1 MIWLIG
7 NKGMLGYDIEEL
19 LKEQWF
25 SYWVSDKE
33 VDITDYKALE
43 KFGKDKKIEW
53 IINCSGY
60 TQVDKA
66 EKETNE
72 SFSLNQDGVRNIALF
87 CEKRAV
93 KLIHI
98 STDYV
103 FNGKKNVRDSYSEED
118 APNPLGIYG
127 KSKLAGEFEIKNL
140 INRYFIIRTAWLYG
154 KNGPNFVSTML
165 RLFKEKDFVKVVDDQ
180 YGSPTYTKDLA
191 ELILKIIQNK
201 WNQYGIY
208 HFTNEGV
215 ITWYK
220 FAEEIY
226 QEAKNVGLI
235 EKNKLIRIIPI
246 KTEEY
251 PTAALRPKNSI
262 LSKNKIKQT
271 FNLEIRPWNEA
282 LSDFLDELTNENMP

>member
-7 NKGMLGYDIEEL
+7 NKGMLGNEIEEL
-19 LKEQWF
+19 LEEQWF
-25 SYWVSDKE
+25 PYWVSDKE

-43 KFGKDKKIEW
+43 KFGKDKKMKW

-66 EKETNE
+66 EKEKSE

-87 CEKRAV
+87 CEKRGV

-103 FNGKKNVRDSYSEED
+103 FNGKKNVCDSYSEED

-127 KSKLAGEFEIKNL
+127 KSKLAGELEIKNL

-165 RLFKEKDFVKVVDDQ
+165 RLFKESNFVKVVDDQ
-180 YGSPTYTKDLA
+180 YGSPTYTRDLA
-191 ELILKIIQNK
+191 ELILKIINNES
-201 WNQYGIY
+201 NQYGIY

-226 QEAKNVGLI
+226 LQAKKLGLI
-235 EKNKLIRIIPI
+235 EKNILFRIIPI

-251 PTAALRPKNSI
+251 PTAAVRPKNSF
-262 LSKNKIKQT
+262 LSKNKIKQI

-282 LSDFLDELTNENMP
+282 LKDFLYSLSLRTR

>member
-7 NKGMLGYDIEEL
+7 NKGMLGNEIEEL
-19 LKEQWF
+19 LEEQWF
-25 SYWVSDKE
+25 PYWVSDKE

-43 KFGKDKKIEW
+43 KFGKDKKMKW

-66 EKETNE
+66 EKEKSE

-87 CEKRAV
+87 CEKRGV

-103 FNGKKNVRDSYSEED
+103 FNGKKNVCDSYSEED

-127 KSKLAGEFEIKNL
+127 KSKLAGELEIKNL

-165 RLFKEKDFVKVVDDQ
+165 RLFKESDFVKVVDDQ
-180 YGSPTYTKDLA
+180 YGSPTYTRDLA
-191 ELILKIIQNK
+191 ELILKIINNES
-201 WNQYGIY
+201 NQYGIY

-226 QEAKNVGLI
+226 LQAKKLGLI
-235 EKNKLIRIIPI
+235 EKNILFRIIPI

-251 PTAALRPKNSI
+251 PTAAVRPKNSF
-262 LSKNKIKQT
+262 LSKNKIKQI

-282 LSDFLDELTNENMP
+282 LKDFLYSLSLRTR

>member
-7 NKGMLGYDIEEL
+7 NKGMLGNEIEEL
-19 LKEQWF
+19 LEEQWF
-25 SYWVSDKE
+25 PYWVSDKE

-43 KFGKDKKIEW
+43 KFGKDKKMKW

-66 EKETNE
+66 EKEKSE

-87 CEKRAV
+87 CEKRGV

-103 FNGKKNVRDSYSEED
+103 FNGKKNVCDSYSEED

-127 KSKLAGEFEIKNL
+127 KSKLAGELEIKNL

-165 RLFKEKDFVKVVDDQ
+165 RLFKESNFVKVVDDQ
-180 YGSPTYTKDLA
+180 YGSPTYTRDLA
-191 ELILKIIQNK
+191 ELILKIINNES
-201 WNQYGIY
+201 NQYGIY

-226 QEAKNVGLI
+226 LQAKKLGLI
-235 EKNKLIRIIPI
+235 EKNILFRIIPI

-251 PTAALRPKNSI
+251 PTVAVRPKNSF
-262 LSKNKIKQT
+262 LSKNKIKQI

-282 LSDFLDELTNENMP
+282 LKDFLYSLSLRTR